1 MAKMISLTIDGRPVS
16 VPEGTLIVNAAK
28 KIGIDIPVFCYHPKM
43 EPVGMC
49 RQCLVEVGRP
59 MFDRSTGQAVMENG
73 KQKMQFGAKLETA
86 CSNPVSEGMVVLSTS
101 EKALSAQKEI
111 LEFLLTSHPLDC
123 PVCDKG
129 GECPLQNLTMAHASP
144 QSRYLYGE
152 KNHAAKHFPLGD
164 LIWLDRERCIQ
175 CARCIRF
182 QDEVAGEPVLGFY
195 QRGRAMD
202 VFTNSEPGFDSVFS
216 GNTTDICPVGALTTS
231 DFRFGARPWEL
242 KAAASVC
249 GQCPVGCNITYN
261 TRREAMSG
269 GKVAIKRV
277 MPRQNESVNEIWICD
292 KGRFGYHFVESEK
305 RLASPLIKIAGTDD
319 RPPLQETTWEQAI
332 RLAASK
338 LADAKKDAIIL
349 AGGRLSNEDLF
360 NLKRLADGLGGQA
373 LFYTSMGGG
382 ELTTALGVTAGTN
395 FSDMGPGTTILVAA
409 SDLYN
414 EAPVWHLRIKQ
425 AAKRGA
431 TLIVVNARETKL
443 ERYAKF
449 VVRYSYGDELETV
462 NGLADQ
468 PKIGA
473 ALTAAENLV
482 VLYGSD
488 GLGLDGSSA
497 LASACAGLIKAGA
510 GRPNNGL
517 IGVWPH
523 ANDQAA
529 WELGFQPAS
538 DLAEALKDKVV
549 YLVAADPAGDDPNL
563 AEALQGARSVIVQ
576 ELFLTE
582 SARLADVVLPAQATA
597 ERDGSFTSGERR
609 VQRFFPAVP
618 PSGQARP
625 DFAITAQIAAELGLA
640 LESRSASHVLDRL
653 AASVKAFSGLSYLK
667 LAEVAGQ
674 WPIVGRGD
682 LYYGGTTYEN
692 TQGLGVHLALTPLS
706 SPTGTSARRGRG
718 AGGEGKTLRPDEDQW
733 LAVPVTRL
741 YDRGITVVTSALL
754 EKHIG
759 EATFILN
766 PQAAQSLGIQSG
778 DLLKVNGLVAQAVL
792 DETVPASV
800 ILVPRSM
807 GLPVGIPVVAN
818 LMKASGTR

>member
-1 MAKMISLTIDGRPVS
+1 MAKMINLTIDGRAVS

-28 KIGIDIPVFCYHPKM
+28 QIGIDVPVFCFHPKM

-59 MFDRSTGQAVMENG
+59 MFDRATGQAVMENG
-73 KQKMQFGAKLETA
+73 RQKLQFGAKLETA
-86 CSNPVSEGMVVLSTS
+86 CSNPVSEGMVVLTCS
-101 EKALSAQKEI
+101 EKALAAQKEI

-144 QSRYLYGE
+144 LSRYIYAE
-152 KNHAAKHFPLGD
+152 KSHAAKHFPLGD

-216 GNTTDICPVGALTTS
+216 GNTSDICPVGALTTA

-249 GQCPVGCNITYN
+249 AQCPVGCNITFN
-261 TRREAMSG
+261 TRREAMSD

-277 MPRQNESVNEIWICD
+277 MPRQNEAVNEIWICD
-292 KGRFGYHFVESEK
+292 KGRFGYHFVESDK
-305 RLASPLIKIAGTDD
+305 RLASPLIKTAGAT
-319 RPPLQETTWEQAI
+319 LQEVSWEQAI
-332 RLAASK
+332 RLAAGK
-338 LADAKKDAIIL
+338 LADAKKDTVIL

-360 NLKRLADGLGGQA
+360 NLKQLADGLGGQA
-373 LFYTSMGGG
+373 LLYTSMGGG
-382 ELTTALGVTAGTN
+382 ELTTEMGVTAGTN
-395 FSDMGPGTTILVAA
+395 FSGMGAGTTILVVA

-431 TLIVVNARETKL
+431 TLIVVNARQTKL

-449 VVRYSYGDELETV
+449 AVRYAYGDEVETV
-462 NGLADQ
+462 NSLAGQ
-468 PKIGA
+468 PRIGEA
-473 ALTAAENLV
+473 ITAAENLV

-488 GLGLDGSSA
+488 GLGLVGSSA
-497 LASACAGLIKAGA
+497 LASACAGLVKACLSK
-510 GRPNNGL
+510 PNNGL

-523 ANDQAA
+523 ANDQGA
-529 WELGFQPAS
+529 WELGFRPAS
-538 DLAEALKDKVV
+538 DLAATLKDKVV
-549 YLVAADPAGDDPNL
+549 YLAAADPAGDDPSL
-563 AEALQGARSVIVQ
+563 AEALRGARSVIVQ

-582 SARLADVVLPAQATA
+582 TASLADVVLPAQAYT

-618 PSGQARP
+618 AHAQARP
-625 DFAITAQIAAELGLA
+625 DFAITAQVAAGLGLT
-640 LESRSASHVLDRL
+640 LESRSAAHVLDRL
-653 AASVKAFSGLSYLK
+653 AASVKAFSGMSFLK
-667 LAEVAGQ
+667 LSEVAAQ

-682 LYYGGTTYEN
+682 MYYGGTTYEN
-692 TQGLGVHLALTPLS
+692 TQGLGVHLALAPLTAVPS
-706 SPTGTSARRGRG
+706 TITSA
-718 AGGEGKTLRPDEDQW
+718 AGNGGYHPDEDQW
-733 LAVPVTRL
+733 LAVPVTHL
-741 YDRGITVVTSALL
+741 YDRGITVASSALL
-754 EKHIG
+754 QPHIG
-759 EATFILN
+759 AAGFILN
-766 PQAAQSLGIQSG
+766 PQSAKSLGIHSG
-778 DLLKVNGLVAQAVL
+778 DRLKVNGLEAQTVL

-807 GLPVGIPVVAN
+807 GIPIPQPVVVKIDKVA
-818 LMKASGTR
+818 

>member
-1 MAKMISLTIDGRPVS
+1 MITLTIDGRPVS

-28 KIGIDIPVFCYHPKM
+28 QIGIDIPVFCFHPKM

-59 MFDRSTGQAVMENG
+59 MFDRATGQAVMENG
-73 KQKMQFGAKLETA
+73 KQKIQLGAKLETA
-86 CSNPVSEGMVVLSTS
+86 CSTTVSEGMVVMSTS
-101 EKALSAQKEI
+101 EKALASQKEI

-144 QSRYLYGE
+144 LSRYIYSE
-152 KNHAAKHFPLGD
+152 KSHAAKHFPLGD
-164 LIWLDRERCIQ
+164 LILLDRERCIQ

-249 GQCPVGCNITYN
+249 AQCPVGCNITFN
-261 TRREAMSG
+261 TRREALSG

-277 MPRQNESVNEIWICD
+277 MPRQNEAVNEIWICD
-292 KGRFGYHFVESEK
+292 KGRFGYHFVESDQ
-305 RLASPLIKIAGTDD
+305 RLTKPLVGATGGRPSATGGRPSFQDASWD
-319 RPPLQETTWEQAI
+319 EAI

-338 LADAKKDAIIL
+338 LADSKKDAVIL

-360 NLKRLADGLGGQA
+360 NLKQLTDGLGGQA
-373 LFYTSMGGG
+373 LLYTSMGGG
-382 ELTTALGVTAGTN
+382 ELTTALGVAAGTN
-395 FSDMGPGTTILVAA
+395 FSTMGAGTTILVVA

-414 EAPVWHLRIKQ
+414 EAPVWHLRVKQ

-443 ERYAKF
+443 ERFAKF
-449 VVRYSYGDELETV
+449 AVRYSYGDEVKTV
-462 NGLADQ
+462 NGLANQ

-473 ALTAAENLV
+473 AITAAENLL

-488 GLGLDGSSA
+488 GLGLAGSSA
-497 LASACAGLIKAGA
+497 LASACAELVKDRAGK
-510 GRPNNGL
+510 PNNGL

-523 ANDQAA
+523 ANDQGA
-529 WELGFQPAS
+529 WELGFQPAYN
-538 DLAEALKDKVV
+538 LVGALKDKVV
-549 YLVAADPAGDDPNL
+549 YVVAADPAGDDPKL

-582 SARLADVVLPAQATA
+582 TAKLADVLLPAQAYT

-609 VQRFFPAVP
+609 VQRFFPAIP
-618 PSGQARP
+618 PRPDTRP
-625 DFAITAQIAAELGLA
+625 DFAITAQIAAGLGLA

-653 AASVKAFSGLSYLK
+653 AASVQAFSGISFLK
-667 LAEVAGQ
+667 LAEVTAQ
-674 WPIVGRGD
+674 WPVVGRGD
-682 LYYGGTTYEN
+682 MYYGGTTYEN
-692 TQGLGVHLALTPLS
+692 TQGLGVQLGLASLPSLP
-706 SPTGTSARRGRG
+706 SPTGKA
-718 AGGEGKTLRPDEDQW
+718 AGGEGLRPDEDQW

-741 YDRGITVVTSALL
+741 YDRGITVATSALL
-754 EKHIG
+754 EPHIG
-759 EATFILN
+759 KAGFILN
-766 PQAAQSLGIQSG
+766 PQAAKSLGIQPG
-778 DLLKVNGLVAQAVL
+778 DLLKVNGLEAPVVL

-800 ILVPRSM
+800 VLVPRSM
-807 GLPVGIPVVAN
+807 GIPIAEPVVIKINVA
-818 LMKASGTR
+818 